1 MTDHAQDDHDLPKFD
16 AEAADEGVFRLA
28 HNRARLRWPKRL
40 VLGGF
45 AASLVLSFVASAGD
59 DGQLGA
65 ALFFLLLSLF
75 LGLAAVV
82 TTSHLMYDEIKGR
95 PTSRGRA
102 IVAAMLL
109 VAAFMAVMMHSGVSQ
124 GMVSA

>member
-1 MTDHAQDDHDLPKFD
+1 VTDHAQDDHDLPKLD
-16 AEAADEGVFRLA
+16 AEEIDAGAYRLA

-40 VLGGF
+40 VLSGF
-45 AASLVLSFVASAGD
+45 AASLVLSFIGSAGD

-82 TTSHLMYDEIKGR
+82 TTSQLMLDEIKGR
-95 PTSRGRA
+95 PTSRGRTV
-102 IVAAMLL
+102 VAVVLL
-109 VAAFMAVMMHSGVSQ
+109 VATFMAVMMHSGVSQ

>member
-1 MTDHAQDDHDLPKFD
+1 VTDHAQDDHDLPKFD

-40 VLGGF
+40 VLSGF
-45 AASLVLSFVASAGD
+45 AASLVLSFIASAGN

-82 TTSHLMYDEIKGR
+82 TTSQLMYDEIRGR
-95 PTSRGRA
+95 PTSRRRA